1 MTHPNV
7 RSFQSVKC
15 TMSLKDLSLTALR
28 SALWH
33 EFGDAVPDEGTFN
46 VEEYFEGKQHA
57 KKSGPICYVHIF

>member
-1 MTHPNV
+1 MHNV
-7 RSFQSVKC
+7 SQRFK
-15 TMSLKDLSLTALR
+15 SLTALR